1 MKALLFGAGNIG
13 RGFIGKCL
21 AEHLG
26 TELIFADVAQP
37 LIDQLNQ
44 QDAYPVQTVGEQQRT
59 EWVRGITALH
69 SSSEA
74 AIQAVITA
82 DLITTAVGA
91 TVLKTIAAIIA
102 RGLLRREADNAKSYL
117 NIIACENSLHGSTQ
131 LKHFVFEQ
139 LPERTRAWA
148 EQTIGF
154 VDAVVDRIIP
164 PSPTTTVD
172 LVVMVEPFS
181 EWIIDRRQI
190 KGPFPAMAGLEL
202 SDDLTAFIER
212 KLFTLNTGHA
222 MTAYLGYLAGH
233 ETIRQAILDPQIAVV
248 VRHAMQES
256 GAVLVKRYG
265 FDPQQHA
272 RYIEKIIDR
281 FKNPL
286 LEDAVIRVGR
296 QPLRKLGAEDRLIK
310 PLVGAFE
317 NQLAYAHL
325 LKGVVAALCY
335 HHEADLE
342 AVRLQQLITQQ
353 GVSTVL
359 RTVCGLAD
367 KPKLVAEISSTY
379 QEQLAIAYPVKTTIS
394 PQP

>member
-1 MKALLFGAGNIG
+1 MKVLLFGAGNIG
-13 RGFIGKCL
+13 RGFIGKLL
-21 AEHLG
+21 AEHPG

-44 QDAYPVQTVGEQQRT
+44 QGAYPVQTVGEQQRT

-74 AIQAVITA
+74 AIQAMITA
-82 DLITTAVGA
+82 DLITTAVGP

-102 RGLLRREADNAKSYL
+102 RGLLRREADNPKSCL

-139 LPERTRAWA
+139 LPERARAWA

-164 PSPTTTVD
+164 PSPTPALDLTVT
-172 LVVMVEPFS
+172 VEPFS
-181 EWIIDRRQI
+181 EWIIDRTQI
-190 KGPFPAMAGLEL
+190 KGTFPAIAGLEL

-233 ETIRQAILDPQIAVV
+233 ETIRQAILDPQIAEVI
-248 VRHAMQES
+248 RHAMQES

-286 LEDAVIRVGR
+286 LKDAVIRVGR

-310 PLVGAFE
+310 PLEGAFE
-317 NQLAYAHL
+317 NQLAYDNL

-335 HHEADLE
+335 HHEADPE

-359 RTVCGLAD
+359 CTVCGLAD
-367 KPKLVAEISSTY
+367 KPKLVAEISGTY
-379 QEQLAIAYPVKTTIS
+379 RDQVAKA
-394 PQP
+394 